1 MLKGR
6 AWVLLW
12 LVFLGVCGAI
22 AARAHFTTDLS
33 AFLPRAPTPEQQL
46 LVDQLREGVVSQ
58 LILIGLEGAPAE
70 QLARVSDALTD
81 RLAQA
86 PEFAYVNNGAQER
99 IEADG
104 RFLMRHRYLLS
115 PGVTPERFTV
125 AGLQA
130 ALQEDLELLASP
142 VGSLAGSLLPADP
155 TGEFLR
161 LLDLL
166 QAEGSGPQ
174 KRDGVWFSADGK
186 RALLIAQTRAPG
198 FDIDAQERALAQL
211 RSLFRQVSSELH
223 AEGVH
228 MIALSPGV
236 FAVDVRAAIK
246 HDVARISLFALV
258 LVSFL
263 LLVVFR
269 SPRVLIL
276 TLLPVVT
283 GATAGIAAVSLAFG
297 SVHGITLG
305 FGVTLLGEGVDY
317 AIYLFTNSTSG
328 RGRDAATGQMW
339 RTLRL
344 GVLTS
349 VCGFGVMLLSDFS
362 GLAQLGLFSI
372 AGLVVAFAVTRFVLP
387 QLLPEGY
394 RAQPLSALGPL
405 LQRLVQAA
413 PILRYPLVILVAAC
427 VVSLALRGHSVWDD
441 RIESLSPVPEA
452 DKQAYERL
460 QSDLGAPEAGYLLVV
475 SQSTQQAALEDAER
489 VAVVLDRL
497 QQGGTIGGF
506 QSPAQLLPSDRVQR
520 LRQQAL
526 PDILIL
532 QSNLVQ
538 AARGSSFRPELFQ
551 PFLQDAARVKGEPL
565 LTVEAFAS
573 TGLKVRLDSL
583 LAQRHDGWVA
593 ILSLRE
599 VRDVRVLAAALD
611 DLHLPTLH
619 LLDLKQA
626 TNELYRGYRHQALQ
640 FALIGV
646 AAIVLLL
653 LIALRSARRTFDV
666 LVPLAA
672 ALVVT
677 SAAFSFH
684 GRELSIFHLIGMLL
698 VVGVG
703 SNYTL
708 FFERHNLLAGDRQR
722 IVTSLVLCNASTAIG
737 FGLLA
742 LARAPVLNAI
752 GATVA
757 LGAFLSLVFAAVLA
771 RRGDS
776 TSGWR

>member
-6 AWVLLW
+6 AWVFLW
-12 LVFLGVCGAI
+12 VVFLGACAAI

-33 AFLPRAPTPEQQL
+33 AFLPRAPTPDQQL

-58 LILIGLEGAPAE
+58 LFLIGLDGAPVE
-70 QLARVSDALTD
+70 QLARLSNALTD
-81 RLAQA
+81 RLARTS
-86 PEFAYVNNGAQER
+86 EFAYVNNGAQER

-125 AGLQA
+125 AGLRA

-142 VGSLAGSLLPADP
+142 VGSLAGDLLPADP

-161 LLDLL
+161 LLDLF
-166 QAEGSGPQ
+166 QVEAGGPQ

-186 RALLIAQTRAPG
+186 RALLIAQTSAPG
-198 FDIDAQERALAQL
+198 FDIDAQERALAQVRTL
-211 RSLFRQVSSELH
+211 LGQISRELSITG
-223 AEGVH
+223 AN

-246 HDVARISLFALV
+246 HDVARISLFAVL

-305 FGVTLLGEGVDY
+305 FGATLLGEGVDY

-328 RGRDAATGQMW
+328 RGRDAATAQMW

-349 VCGFGVMLLSDFS
+349 ACGFGVMLLSDFS

-394 RAQPLSALGPL
+394 RAQPLPALGPL
-405 LQRLVQAA
+405 LQRLAQAA

-427 VVSLALRGHSVWDD
+427 IVSLGLRGNSLWND
-441 RIESLSPVPEA
+441 RLESLSPVPEA

-460 QSDLGAPEAGYLLVV
+460 QNDLGAPEAGYLLLV
-475 SQSTQQAALEDAER
+475 SQSAMQAALEDAER

-497 QQGGTIGGF
+497 QQGGALAGF

-520 LRQQAL
+520 LRQQAF
-526 PDILIL
+526 PDILTL

-538 AARGSSFRPELFQ
+538 ATRGSSFRPESFQ
-551 PFLQDAARVKGEPL
+551 PFLQDAARTKGEAL
-565 LTVEAFAS
+565 LTRADFAA

-583 LAQRHDGWVA
+583 LAERHDGWVA

-599 VRDVRVLAAALD
+599 VRDARTLVSALD
-611 DLHLPTLH
+611 ELHLPTLH
-619 LLDLKQA
+619 FLDMKQA
-626 TNELYRGYRHQALQ
+626 TDDLYSGYRRQALQ

-646 AAIVLLL
+646 VAIVLLL
-653 LIALRSARRTFDV
+653 LIALRSLRRTFDV
-666 LVPLAA
+666 VVPLAA

-677 SAAFSFH
+677 SAALSLH

-698 VVGVG
+698 VGGVG

-708 FFERHNLLAGDRQR
+708 FFERQNLIAGDRQR

-737 FGLLA
+737 FGLLV

-757 LGAFLSLVFAAVLA
+757 LGAFLSLAFAAVLA
-771 RRGDS
+771 RSDS